1 MAAGW
6 HPAIWWIDRRLQ
18 VEREIACDEMTVAI
32 TGSPKSYAECLIK
45 LSTLR
50 GAPRAMQAA
59 PAVFTPSGLRARVSR
74 IVSPRRSIAPVWSG
88 TLAAAIVLVLGL
100 VSVAVGGLTLV
111 EATAFAQPSMPAR
124 TLPLSVPSDRL
135 VPVAPAISSDT
146 KTDGSPRRALARS
159 SSPQRP
165 KTEQPSRP
173 PQPHV
178 EPTAPS
184 APPEPS
190 TVDSTRAADAD
201 PEPAPPAAPEGAGVP
216 PTREALQSV
225 TGEPRSPWTAAA
237 AGGVALGRKSKDAG
251 VATGGLFTRFAH
263 GVAGSF

>member
-100 VSVAVGGLTLV
+100 VSVAVDGLTLV

-124 TLPLSVPSDRL
+124 TLPLSVPSVRL

-184 APPEPS
+184 
-190 TVDSTRAADAD
+190 
-201 PEPAPPAAPEGAGVP
+201 APPAAPEGAGVP

-263 GVAGSF
+263 RVAGSF